1 MADVR
6 ITQVRSAASR
16 KADQGRTLRALG
28 LTRIRSSVVHE
39 DRPEILG
46 MINKVSHLVEVE
58 PADAELHRRAEHQG
72 GELHRRA
79 EHQGGELHRRAEH
92 PKTRGDGDRKR
103 RGQ

>member
-6 ITQVRSAASR
+6 ITQVRSAASQ

-46 MINKVSHLVEVE
+46 MINKVCHLVEVE
-58 PADAELHRRAEHQG
+58 PVTA
-72 GELHRRA
+72 
-79 EHQGGELHRRAEH
+79 ELHRRAEH
-92 PKTRGDGDRKR
+92 PKTRAEGDRKR

>member
-58 PADAELHRRAEHQG
+58 PATTELR
-72 GELHRRA
+72 
-79 EHQGGELHRRAEH
+79 RRAEH
-92 PKTRGDGDRKR
+92 PGTRAERGRKR
-103 RGQ
+103 RAQ

>member
-1 MADVR
+1 MPAAPSLNQPPIPGHNRTMADVR

-46 MINKVSHLVEVE
+46 MINKVSHLVVVE
-58 PADAELHRRAEHQG
+58 PANGRNN
-72 GELHRRA
+72 
-79 EHQGGELHRRAEH
+79 
-92 PKTRGDGDRKR
+92 GDRKR
-103 RGQ
+103 RSQ